1 MDDDVK
7 KLVWLTVI
15 PLVVMVVAFTIG
27 SIFDLGT

>member
-7 KLVWLTVI
+7 KLVWLTVV